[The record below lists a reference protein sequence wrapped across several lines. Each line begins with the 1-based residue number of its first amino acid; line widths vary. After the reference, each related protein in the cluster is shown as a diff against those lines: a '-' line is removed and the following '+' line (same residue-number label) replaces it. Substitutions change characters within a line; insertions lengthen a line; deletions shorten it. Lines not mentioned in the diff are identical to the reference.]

1 MTVQS
6 RLIKIVVKQYTR
18 RVVIKTITARSS
30 GRICLLG
37 DNADLIEKPAIA
49 AAISAYLTIT
59 LTMRD
64 DDLVILSGLDIDF
77 REKFRLRDE
86 LTLDSPLRY
95 VKAVYLRLKDQIDTG
110 FELEISSQ
118 IPISAGLS
126 SSTALCIAAI
136 RVFAKAFNIPFTPGE
151 IAELSFEIES
161 KDLQVECGRMDQYA
175 IAFSGVTYIN
185 TTANAGVEKLPAG
198 SLPIVVAD
206 TRAQHDTKELQIW
219 LRKRIHDREEVLLSS
234 LNRVVEIVEEG
245 KEALVRGNLQ
255 KLGELMNRQQ
265 IEEKLMGTS
274 TDRLELFCNIAGKG
288 GALGAKQ
295 MGAGGGGCII
305 ALCQPSLGVENVK
318 TALASLGAPVW
329 DFKIIEE

>member
-1 MTVQS
+1 M
-6 RLIKIVVKQYTR
+6 LF
-18 RVVIKTITARSS
+18 RS
-30 GRICLLG
+30 
-37 DNADLIEKPAIA
+37 
-49 AAISAYLTIT
+49 
-59 LTMRD
+59 
-64 DDLVILSGLDIDF
+64 
-77 REKFRLRDE
+77 
-86 LTLDSPLRY
+86 
-95 VKAVYLRLKDQIDTG
+95 KAVYLRLKDQIDSG

-126 SSTALCIAAI
+126 SSAALCIAAI
-136 RVFAKAFNIPFTPGE
+136 RVFAKAFNIPFTAGE
-151 IAELSFEIES
+151 IAELAFEIES

-175 IAFSGVTYIN
+175 IAFGGVTYIN

-206 TRAQHDTKELQIW
+206 TREQHDTKELQIW
-219 LRKRIHDREEVLLSS
+219 LRKRIYNREEVLLSS
-234 LNRVVEIVEEG
+234 LNRVVKIVEEG
-245 KEALVRGNLQ
+245 KEALTRGNLQ

-274 TDRLELFCNIAGKG
+274 TDRLEQFCNIARKG

-305 ALCQPSLGVENVK
+305 ALCQPAQGVENIK

-329 DFKIIEE
+329 DFKIIEECSSGP